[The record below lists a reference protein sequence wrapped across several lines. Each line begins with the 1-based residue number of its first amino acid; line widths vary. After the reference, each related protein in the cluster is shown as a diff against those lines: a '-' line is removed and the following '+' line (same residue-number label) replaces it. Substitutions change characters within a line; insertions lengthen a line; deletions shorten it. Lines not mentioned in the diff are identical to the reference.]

1 MKLSITSLIS
11 TALLSVAFQLSATT
25 TTIVSYTPPPNSQ
38 GAYGVFAP
46 GFDQGSFQAV
56 GPGKSEIYIA
66 PSQLFSSPVKI
77 SDIASISYYTNK
89 PGDGTQV
96 DWTFYL
102 YTNTTG
108 TGDTGSFYHTRLNSE
123 PYFAQATAPGN
134 TWHQWTTGVT
144 PNQSMRF
151 YDADRTGV
159 FGTYNDPFLSQLQSG
174 PITWNSFGPSY
185 GVAGQTYGPT
195 SIDYSN
201 ELIKYFSFQT
211 GSAWSSG
218 FNGYLDGFRV
228 TLTNGDIGVVNF
240 DAIPEPSTVVLIGVG
255 LAALVQVKRRRR
267 A

>member
-25 TTIVSYTPPPNSQ
+25 TTIVAYTPPPNSQ

-66 PSQLFSSPVKI
+66 PSQLFSTPVKI
-77 SDIASISYYTNK
+77 SDIASISYFTNK

-102 YTNTTG
+102 YTDKTG

-151 YDADRTGV
+151 YDQPRNGG
-159 FGTYNDPFLSQLQSG
+159 FGTYNDPFLSQLQGG
-174 PITWNSFGPSY
+174 PVSWNSFDPGY
-185 GVAGQTYGPT
+185 GST
-195 SIDYSN
+195 SVDYSN
-201 ELIKYFSFQT
+201 EFIKYFSFQT

-218 FNGYLDGFRV
+218 FNGYLDGFV
-228 TLTNGDIGVVNF
+228 VMLFNNNVGVVNF
-240 DAIPEPSTVVLIGVG
+240 DAVPEPSTVVLIGVG
-255 LAALVQVKRRRR
+255 LAALVQVKRRR